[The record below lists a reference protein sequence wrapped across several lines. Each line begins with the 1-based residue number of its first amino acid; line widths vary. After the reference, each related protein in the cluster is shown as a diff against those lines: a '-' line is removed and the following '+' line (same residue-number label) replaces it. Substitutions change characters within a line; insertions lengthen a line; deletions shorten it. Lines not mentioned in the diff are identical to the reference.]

1 MRKARRAVLI
11 GINYVGRYLCIV
23 GVISYLMLSKIAFIM
38 HATGQKGQLSGCHN
52 DAENIKR
59 YLIKE
64 QGFLEKDM
72 LILMDDGVHHAPTH
86 QNIINAFTR
95 ITQYSEPGDVVFVH
109 YSGHGGRVKD
119 TNGKYLSGIY

>member
-1 MRKARRAVLI
+1 
-11 GINYVGRYLCIV
+11 
-23 GVISYLMLSKIAFIM
+23 M
-38 HATGQKGQLSGCHN
+38 HATGQNGQLSGCHN
-52 DAENIKR
+52 DANNIKR

-72 LILMDDGVHHAPTH
+72 LILMDDGVHHAPTRE
-86 QNIINAFTR
+86 NIINAFTR

-119 TNGKYLSGIY
+119 TNGEYLSGMLY